1 MIRALLLASTGFLAA
16 CANTATERAPVST
29 AGSAAAQ
36 SVTAASERAEDAQ
49 NSAELA
55 RFFTAYDE
63 AQLDM
68 SPTTKAYRGIK
79 DEDYGRWDE
88 FTDEAALASRNL
100 DVTTLAAMRTQFER
114 SKLSAADQLSY
125 DLFEADVER
134 RGSLF
139 PYRENAYVFD
149 QMNGAQSEGPA
160 FLINIHAVDNLADA
174 EAYVRRLQGLDAYL
188 DQAIAEAKERQAAGV
203 LPPRWVYPY
212 VINDAKNITTGA
224 PLGPGPDSAL
234 FADLKAKVNKLAIAP
249 AEKARLIEAGRKAL
263 VEEVKPAYARVTALM
278 QAQQKVAPTDDGI
291 WRFKN
296 GAEQYST
303 LLRYYTTTDMN
314 PDQIH
319 DLGLRQVA
327 RIHNEMRGIMQQ
339 VGFQGTL
346 QQFFAHMRTRPENF
360 YPNTPAGRQAYLDAT
375 QKALDSMTA
384 KLPDYFSPAAV
395 PKAPL
400 TVKAVEPFRERSA
413 GKAFYQDPAPDG
425 SRPGVYYVNLY
436 NMADMPNTEVEA
448 LAYHEGVPGHHLDGA
463 VTTRLENLP
472 PFRRFGRYT
481 AWSEGW
487 GLYAERLG
495 KDMGQYTDPYR
506 DFGRLQLELHRAIRL
521 VVDSGLHHKRWTRA
535 QAIKY
540 VEDNS
545 ADAKGGIVKAIER
558 YIVYPGQATAY
569 MVGKLKIEELRER
582 ARKALGARF
591 DIKGFH
597 DIVLLSGPVP
607 LDIMERNVDQW
618 IARQRT

>member
-1 MIRALLLASTGFLAA
+1 
-16 CANTATERAPVST
+16 
-29 AGSAAAQ
+29 
-36 SVTAASERAEDAQ
+36 VTAASERAEDAQ

-79 DEDYGRWDE
+79 DEDYGRWDQ

-114 SKLSAADQLSY
+114 SRLSPADQLSY

-160 FLINIHAVDNLADA
+160 FLINIHAVDTLADA
-174 EAYVRRLQGLDAYL
+174 EAYIRRLQGLDAYL

-224 PLGPGPDSAL
+224 PFGPGPDSAL

-327 RIHNEMRGIMQQ
+327 RIHSEMRGIMSQ
-339 VGFQGTL
+339 VGFTGTL

-521 VVDSGLHHKRWTRA
+521 VVDSGLHHKRWTRV

-582 ARKALGARF
+582 ARTALGPRF

-607 LDIMERNVDQW
+607 LDILERNVDQW